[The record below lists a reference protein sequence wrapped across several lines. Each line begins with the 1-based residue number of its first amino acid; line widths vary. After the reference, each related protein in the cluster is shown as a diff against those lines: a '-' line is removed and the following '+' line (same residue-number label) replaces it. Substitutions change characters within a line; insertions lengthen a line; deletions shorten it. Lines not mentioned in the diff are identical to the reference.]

1 MEWMPLAFEFAGAA
15 ALAAAGWIGRSIKN
29 LRDEVSANYRA
40 SDTRMDAL
48 DSRLVKCESVDA
60 SDAMERLGGAETR
73 IARLEAAQI
82 THEDLGRVY
91 RRLEAVQGTLT
102 KMGASIGATVSEVKG
117 SLEATRGQLTVVCE
131 HLMER
136 GSK

>member
-29 LRDEVSANYRA
+29 LRDEVSANHRT

-60 SDAMERLGGAETR
+60 SDALQRLGEAETR

-91 RRLEAVQGTLT
+91 RRLDGMLDSMAA
-102 KMGASIGATVSEVKG
+102 MNATHSEVKG
-117 SLEATRGQLTVVCE
+117 SLDATRGQLGAVCE